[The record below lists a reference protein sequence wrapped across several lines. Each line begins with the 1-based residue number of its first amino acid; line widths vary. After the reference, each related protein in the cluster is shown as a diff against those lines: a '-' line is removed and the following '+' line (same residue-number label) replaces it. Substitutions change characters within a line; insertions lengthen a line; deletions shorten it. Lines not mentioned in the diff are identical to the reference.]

1 MVSESVYKDLNKQNK
16 KHFKELVKIYDNK
29 MYKKSMKLCDKII
42 ESQPTHGETLAMKA
56 LIYNT
61 IGKKNE
67 AKEWINKALM

>member
-1 MVSESVYKDLNKQNK
+1 
-16 KHFKELVKIYDNK
+16 
-29 MYKKSMKLCDKII
+29 MKLCDKII